1 MWKKQKQNNSYVGT
15 GDDRIFT
22 FTMPND
28 APAKPKSNFIIGLT
42 ADIGQTDVS
51 NASMVALGNL
61 KADVILISGDLSYAD
76 GWHPR
81 WDTFGRLWEKVV
93 SQSCCAQCLSV
104 SLCAFVSGCRVL
116 GICLSFSVS

>member
-1 MWKKQKQNNSYVGT
+1 MWTEQKQNNNCMGT

-28 APAKPKSNFIIGLT
+28 APSKPKTNFLIGLT

-81 WDTFGRLWEKVV
+81 WDTFGRLWEKVGFPV
-93 SQSCCAQCLSV
+93 
-104 SLCAFVSGCRVL
+104 
-116 GICLSFSVS
+116 